1 MNRLRPNLPI
11 SALFLL
17 MIVSCSPLRKVGKNE
32 SLLVKKKVIQE
43 GPYQVR
49 DDIKDF
55 VLTKPNKKLLGLIS
69 LRLQIYNLINTE
81 KMYRRRAYLD
91 SMREAKNSARLA
103 DGKKPNIKQRNTITE
118 RFFQFGEAPVLF
130 SEEDNKRTVENLE
143 NFLFNNGYFRG
154 TVRDSTI
161 ISKNRK
167 ARVFY
172 IVNRQA
178 PYLIREMAMEIPE
191 NPSLKS
197 SLKDWKEQSLLQEG
211 IPFNLNKLDEERDR
225 ITRFLRKK
233 GFYFFSKEHIDFE
246 ADTGL
251 TNNEMKLTLRISEP
265 DFNVKAG
272 DSLIPIKRHRPAEIR
287 NIIIDA
293 DYNPANTA
301 PYTDTIRYDG
311 FLFPYR
317 GKMKM
322 KPQVIAKQIIL
333 ESGNYYN
340 TDDNDF
346 SYRNLSNLRGFRN
359 ISIEFVFVGN
369 NKARDFLDCRI
380 MLAPAQK
387 QSIGVDFQGTTTG
400 AYPGL
405 ESNFSYRNRN
415 AFQGSE
421 IFEFKVYG
429 RAESQRV
436 GGADVPFS
444 IQSLFNTLEVGNEIS
459 IRTPKFL
466 VPFRVFRYSKR
477 NTPFTTIRVNNAYQ
491 TRPDYSRFIS
501 TFSFGYEWQE
511 TDKKFHRFIPLEFS
525 AIRVQKTAAFQEIIN
540 SSNDLFL
547 RNSFSDQIL
556 FHNLYSYNYSNYT
569 AGKKGNYLAFR
580 GNIQLGGNLL
590 FLAGLAGA
598 FPKDQSGRF
607 TILNTPFAQ
616 FVRLEPDFRSYFVFS
631 EKHSFALRGLLGV
644 GVPYLNS
651 KSLPFEKSFS
661 AGGATDIRGWR
672 ARRLGP
678 GSFNQNSGFAFDQ
691 FADLKLLLQAEYR
704 FTVIKQIELALFADA
719 GNIWAMNPDANRPL
733 AHFDVR
739 RFYREIAL
747 GAGLGLRL
755 NLGFFIFRVDPGIP
769 IYDPTVGPDQNRWVL
784 PYIKWKSVVWNFA
797 INYPF

>member
-1 MNRLRPNLPI
+1 MSSRFPY
-11 SALFLL
+11 LL
-17 MIVSCSPLRKVGKNE
+17 SFMAVVITLSSCSPLRKAGKDDY
-32 SLLVKKKVIQE
+32 LLVKKKVIQE
-43 GPYQVR
+43 GPHKAK
-49 DDIKDF
+49 DDIDDF
-55 VLTKPNKKLLGLIS
+55 ILTKPNKKLLGIFR
-69 LRLQIYNLINTE
+69 LRLQIHNMVNVPKME
-81 KMYRRRAYLD
+81 KKREYLD
-91 SMREAKNSARLA
+91 SLRDAKNAA
-103 DGKKPNIKQRNTITE
+103 KVAEGKKPNVKQRSTLTE
-118 RFFQFGEAPVLF
+118 RFFQFGEPPVIF
-130 SEEDNKRTVENLE
+130 SADDNKRTAENLE
-143 NFLFNNGYFRG
+143 AFLFNQGYFNG
-154 TVRDSTI
+154 KVRDSVVLTQ
-161 ISKNRK
+161 NRRAK
-167 ARVFY
+167 VFF
-172 IVNRQA
+172 IVNRNA
-178 PYLIREMAMEIPE
+178 PYIIRELNMDLPE
-191 NPSLKS
+191 NQSIRNNLR
-197 SLKDWKEQSLLQEG
+197 DWKKLSVLKEG
-211 IPFNLNKLDEERDR
+211 MIFNLDKLDEERDKM
-225 ITRFLRKK
+225 TRFLRRK
-233 GFYFFSKEHIDFE
+233 GFYFFNKEYIDFE
-246 ADTGL
+246 ADTGVGKNAL
-251 TNNEMKLTLRISEP
+251 KLTLRIAEP
-265 DFNVKAG
+265 DFNIKAG
-272 DSLIPIKRHRPAEIR
+272 DSLINIKRHRPAEIR
-287 NIIIDA
+287 NIYIDA
-293 DYNPANTA
+293 DYNPAITD
-301 PYTDTIRYDG
+301 PFTDTIRYDG

-317 GKMKM
+317 GKMKI
-322 KPQVIAKQIIL
+322 KPQVVAKQIIL
-333 ESGNYYN
+333 QSGNYFN

-369 NKARDFLDCRI
+369 NQARDFLDCKI

-387 QSIGVDFQGTTTG
+387 QSIGIDFQGTTTG

-405 ESNFSYRNRN
+405 ETNFSYRNRN

-436 GGADVPFS
+436 GGSDEPFS
-444 IQSLFNTLEVGNEIS
+444 IQSLFNTLEIGNEIS

-511 TDKKFHRFIPLEFS
+511 TAQKFHRFIPLEFS
-525 AIRVQKTAAFQEIIN
+525 AIRVQKTSEFENIIN
-540 SSNDLFL
+540 ASNDLFL

-556 FHNLYSYNYSNYT
+556 FHNLYSYNYSNFVT
-569 AGKKGNYLAFR
+569 AKPGNYVAFR
-580 GNIQLGGNLL
+580 ANVQIGGNLL
-590 FLAGLAGA
+590 YLASLAGN
-598 FPKDQSGRF
+598 FQKDQLGRY

-616 FVRLEPDFRSYFVFS
+616 FVRFEPDLRGYFGFS
-631 EKHSFALRGLLGV
+631 TKHSLALRGLVGV

-678 GSFNQNSGFAFDQ
+678 GAFNQGNTFIFDQ

-704 FTVIKQIELALFADA
+704 FTVIRQIELALFADA
-719 GNIWAMNPDANRPL
+719 GNIWAMNPDPNRPL
-733 AHFDVR
+733 AHFEAN

-755 NLGFFIFRVDPGIP
+755 NLGFFIFRIDPGIP
-769 IYDPTVGPDQNRWVL
+769 IYDPTAAPAENRWVL
-784 PYIKWKSVVWNFA
+784 PYLKWRSVVWNFA

>member
-1 MNRLRPNLPI
+1 M
-11 SALFLL
+11 
-17 MIVSCSPLRKVGKNE
+17 
-32 SLLVKKKVIQE
+32 
-43 GPYQVR
+43 
-49 DDIKDF
+49 
-55 VLTKPNKKLLGLIS
+55 
-69 LRLQIYNLINTE
+69 
-81 KMYRRRAYLD
+81 
-91 SMREAKNSARLA
+91 
-103 DGKKPNIKQRNTITE
+103 
-118 RFFQFGEAPVLF
+118 
-130 SEEDNKRTVENLE
+130 
-143 NFLFNNGYFRG
+143 
-154 TVRDSTI
+154 
-161 ISKNRK
+161 
-167 ARVFY
+167 
-172 IVNRQA
+172 
-178 PYLIREMAMEIPE
+178 
-191 NPSLKS
+191 
-197 SLKDWKEQSLLQEG
+197 
-211 IPFNLNKLDEERDR
+211 
-225 ITRFLRKK
+225 
-233 GFYFFSKEHIDFE
+233 
-246 ADTGL
+246 
-251 TNNEMKLTLRISEP
+251 
-265 DFNVKAG
+265 
-272 DSLIPIKRHRPAEIR
+272 
-287 NIIIDA
+287 
-293 DYNPANTA
+293 
-301 PYTDTIRYDG
+301 
-311 FLFPYR
+311 
-317 GKMKM
+317 
-322 KPQVIAKQIIL
+322 
-333 ESGNYYN
+333 
-340 TDDNDF
+340 
-346 SYRNLSNLRGFRN
+346 LS
-359 ISIEFVFVGN
+359 
-369 NKARDFLDCRI
+369 
-380 MLAPAQK
+380 PAQK
-387 QSIGVDFQGTTTG
+387 QSVGVDFQGTTTG

-444 IQSLFNTLEVGNEIS
+444 VQSLFNTLEVGNEIS

-511 TDKKFHRFIPLEFS
+511 TEQKFHRFIPLEFS

-540 SSNDLFL
+540 ASNDLFL

-598 FPKDQSGRF
+598 FPRDQSERF

-616 FVRLEPDFRSYFVFS
+616 FVRLEPDLRSYFVFS
-631 EKHSFALRGLLGV
+631 EKHSLALRGLLGV

-678 GSFNQNSGFAFDQ
+678 GSFNQGTGFAFDQ

-719 GNIWAMNPDANRPL
+719 GNIWAMNSDANRPL
-733 AHFDVR
+733 AHFDIR
-739 RFYREIAL
+739 RFYKEIAL

-769 IYDPTVGPDQNRWVL
+769 IYDPTVGPGENLWVL
-784 PYIKWKSVVWNFA
+784 PYLKWKSVVWNFA